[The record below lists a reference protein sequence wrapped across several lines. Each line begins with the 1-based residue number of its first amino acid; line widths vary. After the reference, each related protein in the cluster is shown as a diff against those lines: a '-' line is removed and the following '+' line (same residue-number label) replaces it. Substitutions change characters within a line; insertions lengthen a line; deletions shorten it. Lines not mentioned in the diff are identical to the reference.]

1 MDGYEII
8 TTGREEKYHIQVCV
22 RCKPLSNR
30 ERNAVKVTNYNGSS
44 AKDIHIGEKQFM
56 FDNIFDALASQEYVY
71 QSCIKPLVDGF
82 FHGYNGTVFACKYYV
97 IMFQCSHRFFSS
109 T

>member
-1 MDGYEII
+1 MDVSK
-8 TTGREEKYHIQVCV
+8 REEKYQIQVCV

-30 ERNAVKVTNYNGSS
+30 ERNAVRITNYNGSS

-97 IMFQCSHRFFSS
+97 LIMFQSLFFIDMKLLHAI
-109 T
+109 